1 MDDAKD
7 APNVLDTN
15 GYNSK
20 KNSDSSSTK
29 VIIYQE
35 ESSIS
40 SNESGGESNEVY
52 LLLLV
57 CCKGKEHKGAIFWI
71 SSDLDGNGKQF
82 NMIRHWSA

>member
-1 MDDAKD
+1 MLIYNATNRPLIRYIKMDNEKD
-7 APNVLDTN
+7 ENNVLDTN
-15 GYNSK
+15 GYNGK

-29 VIIYQE
+29 VIMYQE

-57 CCKGKEHKGAIFWI
+57 CYKGKEHKTFGV
-71 SSDLDGNGKQF
+71 QY
-82 NMIRHWSA
+82 